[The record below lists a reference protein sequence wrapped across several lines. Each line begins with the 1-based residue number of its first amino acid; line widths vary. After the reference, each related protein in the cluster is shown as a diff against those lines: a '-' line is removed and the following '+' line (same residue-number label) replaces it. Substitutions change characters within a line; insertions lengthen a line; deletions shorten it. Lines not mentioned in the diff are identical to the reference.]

1 MVKIMY
7 DDFECS
13 VLDEGEQTRW
23 FKITTGVKQG
33 CVMSGFLFLL
43 TVDWTMR
50 RTTERHRNGIRWD
63 FTSTLE
69 DLDFADDIVLVS
81 SKYDHIQNKTNRL
94 VDNAGRVGLKLT
106 AQKCK
111 VMRMNTRREDKV
123 MIGREEVEE
132 CRRVCIFG
140 CNCDK
145 RGWWHRRHQET
156 SK

>member
-1 MVKIMY
+1 MTI
-7 DDFECS
+7 FECS

-69 DLDFADDIVLVS
+69 DLDFADDIVPS
-81 SKYDHIQNKTNRL
+81 FIEIRPHTEQDQPT
-94 VDNAGRVGLKLT
+94 GR
-106 AQKCK
+106 
-111 VMRMNTRREDKV
+111 
-123 MIGREEVEE
+123 
-132 CRRVCIFG
+132 
-140 CNCDK
+140 
-145 RGWWHRRHQET
+145 
-156 SK
+156 